1 MSARKPTALKVLE
14 GNPGKQKLN
23 PAEPKPRPQAPA
35 CPSWLQAEAREQW
48 AELAPEMERLGLLTV
63 VDGPA
68 FAALCQTYARWR
80 EAEQKL
86 SGGEDGDPTAQERFH
101 LTAEIGRY
109 LAQIRAF
116 CSEFG
121 LTPASRGRIQLPS
134 AAQDDDLGGL
144 LR

>member
-1 MSARKPTALKVLE
+1 MS
-14 GNPGKQKLN
+14 
-23 PAEPKPRPQAPA
+23 
-35 CPSWLQAEAREQW
+35 
-48 AELAPEMERLGLLTV
+48 APEMERLGLLTV

-80 EAEQKL
+80 EAELKL
-86 SGGEDGDPTAQERFH
+86 SGDVDGGPTAQERFH

-134 AAQDDDLGGL
+134 AAPDDDLGGL